1 MSNFTKLMAQAA
13 AGAAGGSRF
22 YPYTVDNSARFNEV
36 DNPILYRTQ
45 GTPTDQDVWTL
56 SCWIKRADVGSNQ
69 QVWFSAQSASPN
81 ANYERIMFRADAAWR
96 AWQCWSSNTNYG
108 YKDTTSVFRDP
119 SSWAHYVVSRSG
131 TTITAYVNGVEQTLS
146 GTAMT
151 AGQAIFINQS
161 GVRCNFGSHI
171 VSDAPYDES
180 HAYFSE
186 AVFIDGQALT
196 PTSFGQ
202 LKNGIWV
209 PEDVSGLTFGNN
221 GFYLDFSNSSALGTD
236 VSGNGNNF
244 TSSGLTSSDQVTD
257 TPTNNF
263 CTWNPNTGSKF
274 DNLSNLTADL
284 VVFSNGNLNVAA
296 SASPGD
302 GDCMSAIS
310 IMAIPDG
317 VPIYAEF
324 TNMNSNT
331 GISVGG
337 GFQYDNPGSGGGG
350 ETFYGRAYYIASG
363 SVAVGFGST
372 GTVTGSP
379 ASFTTSDII
388 GVRVDK
394 DNQTLKFY
402 KNNVLQATVSSL
414 VVPDDNWYFQ
424 TAQNTSGASTSCNA
438 NWGQLP
444 FTYSLPADHLALCT
458 ANLPEPPIGSNIDEN
473 SSGTTSD
480 ENFNVALYTGNGTS
494 QSITGAGFQPDLIWI
509 KNRTGVNDHWWT
521 DVLRG
526 TNFISSTSTNSIYK
540 SIANCVTS
548 FDSDGFS
555 VGSNPAFNGSGSS
568 FVSWNW
574 KFGGSGVSNTNGSL
588 NSTVSVNS
596 DAGMCVGSYTG
607 NGVQG
612 ATVGHGLGV
621 APAFVHVWRDAET
634 VSGEKFV
641 YHAALPSA
649 SYYLNLSSTA
659 AQVSNNVIWAGTSPT
674 SSVFSIGNYGNI
686 NGSGS
691 PHYFYAF
698 AEVEGFSSFGSY
710 TGNGSAEGPMI
721 YTGFRPAFVI
731 VKQTNVARG
740 WYIFDSVRDTYN
752 AVDDYLR
759 VDDAVA
765 EANLDTYDFLSNG
778 FKLRQSN
785 ASFNQSGGT
794 YIYMAFAE
802 NPFKYANAR

>member
-1 MSNFTKLMAQAA
+1 
-13 AGAAGGSRF
+13 
-22 YPYTVDNSARFNEV
+22 V
-36 DNPILYRTQ
+36 
-45 GTPTDQDVWTL
+45 
-56 SCWIKRADVGSNQ
+56 
-69 QVWFSAQSASPN
+69 
-81 ANYERIMFRADAAWR
+81 
-96 AWQCWSSNTNYG
+96 
-108 YKDTTSVFRDP
+108 
-119 SSWAHYVVSRSG
+119 AH
-131 TTITAYVNGVEQTLS
+131 
-146 GTAMT
+146 
-151 AGQAIFINQS
+151 IN
-161 GVRCNFGSHI
+161 
-171 VSDAPYDES
+171 
-180 HAYFSE
+180 
-186 AVFIDGQALT
+186 GQALNA
-196 PTSFGQ
+196 SYFGED
-202 LKNGIWV
+202 KNGVWV
-209 PEDVSGLTFGNN
+209 PKNLSGLTFGVE
-221 GFYLDFSNSSALGTD
+221 GFLLDFSNSAALGTD
-236 VSGNGNNF
+236 VSGNNNNF

-363 SVAVGFGST
+363 SVGVGFGST